1 MKFDVLYSEYY
12 NSAKQ
17 IVGKPTT
24 RQQSP
29 RMGATP
35 WRQGSQNLVPDR
47 DKVDPTLNSKVEQL
61 RGVPRG
67 TGRKIPVS
75 DIDLKYIIPKYNLQN
90 LSKTESRFLGKTG
103 IRIYW
108 DTNANSY
115 YIEK

>member
-1 MKFDVLYSEYY
+1 MKFDRLFKEYF

-47 DKVDPTLNSKVEQL
+47 DKVDPSLNNKVEQL
-61 RGVPRG
+61 RKERG
-67 TGRKIPVS
+67 GSGRKIPVS
-75 DIDLKYIIPKYNLQN
+75 AIDLKYIVPKYNLQN
-90 LSKTESRFLGKTG
+90 LSKTEPRFLGKTG
-103 IRIYW
+103 IKIYW
-108 DTNANSY
+108 DAGANSY
-115 YIEK
+115 YIQK